1 MMRISFLTNPLSE
14 KSHGRE
20 LLRHCIHGG
29 AGEADADGDGADG
42 GAQPGPV
49 QGLLLHQQGVYQV
62 MQTRK
67 KRRNGVN
74 IPAEH
79 EIAV

>member
-1 MMRISFLTNPLSE
+1 MMRISFLTTPLSE
-14 KSHGRE
+14 KPHGRQ

-29 AGEADADGDGADG
+29 AGQADADGDGADG

-49 QGLLLHQQGVYQV
+49 QGVLLHQQGVHQV
-62 MQTRK
+62 MK

-74 IPAEH
+74 IPAER